1 MEIMEIVREAFEFP
15 SKNLG
20 TFSIY
25 VVLSILAGAF
35 AVKGM
40 FLCTGGLINFGNFL
54 MGIISL
60 IISVIIGVV
69 LSGYSISLIKSGIQ
83 GNKDVPEFE
92 WEENLTTGINNVI
105 VSIVYYI
112 IPAFIVLIVGYLTN
126 INGIMASIAKE
137 LGTQVTSI
145 YAGSSTI
152 VVTDTMSRLL
162 TSLSNSLLITIII
175 AVILFV
181 LFSFL
186 LVMAEGRLANTG
198 NLEEALNI
206 VEAAKDITRIGTGKV
221 ISLILLIFVIYVF
234 VELVLSIIFVL
245 IPFLSSLSILVT
257 PFFVFFTQR
266 AIGLLYSDIA

>member
-1 MEIMEIVREAFEFP
+1 MEIMEIVMEAFEFP

-83 GNKDVPEFE
+83 GSKEVPEFE
-92 WEENLTTGINNVI
+92 WEENLTTGTNNVI

-112 IPAFIVLIVGYLTN
+112 IPAFIVIIVGYLTN

-137 LGTQVTSI
+137 LGTQATSI

-162 TSLSNSLLITIII
+162 TSLSNSLFITIII

-221 ISLILLIFVIYVF
+221 VSLILLLFVIFVF